1 MVVWQ
6 FIVFLTIL
14 YYGWLPPTNSHH
26 SQAKSFL
33 EENGELLSANIPS
46 LLSVQSSLPNKE
58 QNFQVAFFKRKKMC
72 SEASYSEH
80 EVEN

>member
-1 MVVWQ
+1 MAVWQ

-26 SQAKSFL
+26 SQDKSFL
-33 EENGELLSANIPS
+33 EENGELLSANVLF
-46 LLSVQSSLPNKE
+46 LLSIQSSLPNKE
-58 QNFQVAFFKRKKMC
+58 QNFQVALKKKKC